1 MSSRSPDGVF
11 YLTTPIYYI
20 NGPPHLG
27 HAYTTIVADTMA
39 RYRRLAG
46 ADVFFLT
53 GTDEHGDKIAQA
65 AAKAGEAPQALA
77 DRNAKAFQEQ
87 WTALGITHDD
97 FIRTTEPRHA
107 RVVQGILQR
116 LFEKGEIYFGKY
128 GGQYCFGCERF
139 YTDKEIVDGKCPD
152 HQTPL
157 TYIEEE
163 NYFFRMSAY
172 QDWLRRYLESHPD
185 VVQPERFRNELLG
198 FLREPL
204 QDLSISRPKSRL
216 QWGIPLPF
224 DDRFVTYVWFDALL
238 NYVSALGDPGGDRFR
253 RYWPHVHH
261 LIGKDILK
269 PHGIYWP
276 CMLKA
281 AGLLRDE
288 ATERAACPGSRGSG
302 CTGTG
307 RSAAA
312 RSPRA
317 SATSSRRWP
326 SPGSTGTTPSATSC
340 SGKCRSARTRTSQR
354 RPSSSGSTR
363 ISPTTSA
370 TWPPARRRCW

>member
-46 ADVFFLT
+46 DDVFFLT

-65 AAKAGEAPQALA
+65 AARAGEAPQALA
-77 DRNAKAFQEQ
+77 DRNSKAFRDQ
-87 WTALGITHDD
+87 WAALGITYDD

-107 RVVQGILQR
+107 RVVQAVLQR

-139 YTDKEIVDGKCPD
+139 YTEKEIVDGKCPD

-172 QDWLRRYLESHPD
+172 QDWLRRYPRGPSGGRPARAL
-185 VVQPERFRNELLG
+185 PERAPGLPAGAPPGPVDQPPEEPAPVGHPAPVRRPVRD
-198 FLREPL
+198 LRL
-204 QDLSISRPKSRL
+204 VR
-216 QWGIPLPF
+216 
-224 DDRFVTYVWFDALL
+224 
-238 NYVSALGDPGGDRFR
+238 
-253 RYWPHVHH
+253 
-261 LIGKDILK
+261 
-269 PHGIYWP
+269 
-276 CMLKA
+276 
-281 AGLLRDE
+281 
-288 ATERAACPGSRGSG
+288 RAAQLRVRAGRARAATGSG
-302 CTGTG
+302 GTG
-307 RSAAA
+307 R
-312 RSPRA
+312 
-317 SATSSRRWP
+317 TS
-326 SPGSTGTTPSATSC
+326 TT
-340 SGKCRSARTRTSQR
+340 
-354 RPSSSGSTR
+354 
-363 ISPTTSA
+363 
-370 TWPPARRRCW
+370 